1 MSDNKIERDT
11 QKLYASLD
19 DFNRFCESFDVR
31 SVIATAERMGETR
44 GQEKE
49 VYALAILRALHNGD
63 FGSDNR
69 VIQAAVHALWERGYR
84 CGFNS
89 DSFNAVFDEYFNQW

>member
-1 MSDNKIERDT
+1 MNNKMNAMDMREMHR
-11 QKLYASLD
+11 SLD
-19 DFNRFCESFDVR
+19 DFSRFCQSFDVR
-31 SVIATAERMGETR
+31 KVIAAAEEKGGTR

-69 VIQAAVHALWERGYR
+69 VAQAAVSELWERGNQ

-89 DSFNAVFDEYFNQW
+89 DSFNAVFEEFFSHW

>member
-1 MSDNKIERDT
+1 MSDNKIERDA